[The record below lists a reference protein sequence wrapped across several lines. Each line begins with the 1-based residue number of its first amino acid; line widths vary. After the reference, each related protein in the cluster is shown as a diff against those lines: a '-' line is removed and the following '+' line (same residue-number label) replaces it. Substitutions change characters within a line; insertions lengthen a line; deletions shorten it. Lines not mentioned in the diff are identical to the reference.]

1 MPSSLPRFSP
11 LFLLA
16 GLLVMLGG
24 CAQTGSDL
32 GCPAERTELTAAAQA
47 VPAAPAVTGEAYLTQ
62 LRQAGV
68 DDAATARRLAGEVTA
83 LGAAVDRVDTGY
95 GALDHCRR
103 ARAEALRRQLAAGSL
118 DTKSAGQRLAAEK
131 QTFDGELAQ
140 GRAAAARIAGDQAIL
155 QEAAER
161 LVAAAPG
168 GSTKVAKAVAA
179 AAPQQGTPY
188 MVTQSAEIFA
198 KPDAGS
204 ARIADLR
211 KGQRVQGPGSGPVAG
226 WVTLTLNDGSLGY
239 VTAEV
244 LRQVQPNP
252 SALRSA
258 AQAKSVRTADGDPV
272 VALAIAARETLP
284 AKTQAFASKLDLAAS
299 DAAEAFAAE
308 PPAPAAAAEPRA

>member
-1 MPSSLPRFSP
+1 MPSSLLRLSP
-11 LFLLA
+11 LFLLV
-16 GLLVMLGG
+16 GLLVVLGG
-24 CAQTGSDL
+24 CAQTGGEL
-32 GCPAERTELTAAAQA
+32 GCPAERAELTAAAQA
-47 VPAAPAVTGEAYLTQ
+47 VPAPAAASGEAYLAQ
-62 LRQAGV
+62 LRQAGA
-68 DDAATARRLAGEVTA
+68 DDAATARRLAGEVTV
-83 LGAAVDRVDTGY
+83 LSAAVDRVDAGY

-118 DTKSAGQRLAAEK
+118 DAKSAGQRLAAEK
-131 QTFDGELAQ
+131 QAFDGELAQ

-168 GSTKVAKAVAA
+168 GSVKVAKAVAA
-179 AAPQQGTPY
+179 APQQATPY
-188 MVTQSAEIFA
+188 MVVQSAEIFT

-211 KGQRVQGPGSGPVAG
+211 KGQRVLGPGGGPAAG

-239 VTAEV
+239 VTADV

-252 SALRSA
+252 SALRAA
-258 AQAKSVRTADGDPV
+258 AQAKSSRTADGDPV
-272 VALAIAARETLP
+272 VALALAARETLP

-299 DAAEAFAAE
+299 DAAETFAAE
-308 PPAPAAAAEPRA
+308 PPAPSGAAEPRA